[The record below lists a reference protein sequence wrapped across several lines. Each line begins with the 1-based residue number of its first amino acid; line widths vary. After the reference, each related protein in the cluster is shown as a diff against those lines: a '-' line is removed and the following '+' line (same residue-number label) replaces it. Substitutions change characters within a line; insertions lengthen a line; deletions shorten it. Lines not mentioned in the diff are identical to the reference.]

1 MSFIRRILSRAA
13 VAGIVP
19 VIAAAQPL
27 GKVVVTPYV
36 GAYAPNTTVA
46 SRNEVSGTTAIAA
59 SVEHRNAV
67 ALGAT
72 ASYWFAPRFSFEIE
86 GLYAFSDVTTKFA
99 TREPGVTTE
108 SSIGRKNAGMILG
121 AAKLMIGL
129 FPQTSEFQ
137 LRLGVGPAI
146 ITRVGSAYRANAEGQ
161 LTGRTDFGGAIS
173 LCTKV
178 PVGSGVALRLRV
190 EDFMYQARLGWKD
203 KLDPSESY
211 SFDKRFQSDFVL
223 SAGLQIGVMR

>member
-1 MSFIRRILSRAA
+1 MSVLSRVLSFAV

-27 GKVVVTPYV
+27 GKIVVTPYV
-36 GAYAPNTTVA
+36 GVYAPNNTVA
-46 SRNEVSGTTAIAA
+46 RRNEVGGTTAIAA

-72 ASYWFAPRFSFEIE
+72 TSYWFAPRFSVEVE
-86 GLYAFSDVTTKFA
+86 GLYAFSDVSTKFV

-108 SSIGRKNAGMILG
+108 SSTGRKNAGLILG
-121 AAKLMIGL
+121 AAKLMVGL

-146 ITRVGSAYRANAEGQ
+146 ITRVGSAYRSSAEGQ
-161 LTGRTDFGGAIS
+161 VTGRTDFGGAIS

-190 EDFMYQARLGWKD
+190 EDFMYQARLGWED

-211 SFDKRFQSDFVL
+211 SFDKRFQHDFVL